1 MKRPARLRRFKPFD
15 FAQGKI
21 EFIVKN
27 YGVFVPKLALISL
40 LATFLLCILGF
51 GIWDLP
57 KAEAAVGLNRVIPF
71 QGRVVN
77 KTSGTNVT
85 DGTYSFTFKLYDA
98 ASSGNLLWS
107 ETQSSV
113 TVTSGIFAVNL
124 GSSTAFNASGY
135 NVDFKQNNLYL
146 DVTFNGETFGSRVQL
161 AAVPQAI
168 NAEQLSGVV
177 ATQSA
182 SAFTLTGGT
191 STPRTLT
198 ISGADITVGSTITP
212 TSTGALTVQSN
223 GASALTL
230 DTGSGATLNLGN
242 ANATTIQIGNNTSN
256 PSITID
262 SGTGTIAIGTGSQAR
277 AINIGTGA
285 ASQALTIG
293 STNTTSTTT
302 IQSGTGNI
310 LLGTNTGNGTV
321 IVQPNGGGQASLIV
335 KNQGVGDLLTA
346 SSGAS
351 TKFVIDKNG
360 QVGIGQST
368 PTSLLDVEGTVN
380 GTSGTNPISI
390 FKNLGTGDIVEFFG
404 SGGLKAYIAN
414 NGGIVGSGL
423 YDPNY
428 ASTGINIC
436 VSGCGNQS
444 LQLGGQAVLGAATVL
459 TPKGML
465 DVRIPTYLT
474 LGTQPIAT
482 FSGKTSFAGIVV
494 DNSGL
499 GDIFTASSSG
509 LTRFT
514 ISQEGNISDTTAKSV
529 NFSGAAL
536 TVASCT
542 GCGGGQAASAFN
554 EATGGIIVPINT
566 TEDVLIGG
574 TATISAKFA
583 VLNMTGSN
591 TPTASVSSGLNGVGA
606 YLTAAG
612 TLATTS
618 KQALSLGDLNTGAIN
633 IGTDANTHNITIG
646 NSIGG
651 TITIGQG
658 SGSDLAL
665 NDAQWSVTGAGAAAF
680 ASVTE
685 GSTALNAKYAP
696 ISSGYVTTAAD
707 GTLTGETAIG
717 ALTTA
722 ISTSSNISTTGTG
735 TITSAG
741 LLTATAGVSIGSSQN
756 YTGAGA
762 VTLTSG
768 NGTTLTI
775 DSGTTG
781 ALNIGTGANGKTI
794 TIGNSTSTTAI
805 TLTSGTG
812 NITLGG
818 TTGVGNILIQ
828 PDAGGAA
835 ALVVNKQNSTGDIFT
850 ASASGTPKFTIS
862 NVGAAS
868 QSGSLT
874 LDTAATIS
882 TTKKQ
887 TLIIGDTKTGAIT
900 IGDSANT
907 NTAQALTFDQ
917 GAGNINIGTSTNA
930 KTITIGA
937 SSGSNVQTVSIG
949 TNSAANLITIGGT
962 SAGASSFK
970 SGAALTFTA
979 GATSVWSTS
988 AGDLTIQSG
997 ATSTTALNIDT
1008 ASTGQINIGGTNNS
1022 AKTINIGNATA
1033 GNTINI
1039 GTNDTTADTITIG
1052 SSKDAIKLGKF
1063 TTANEVLYISATDG
1077 TVSKVT
1083 VNTGGTLCLT
1093 QASSAAPAWGSC
1105 AGAGGTLQSA
1115 YDAASGNTINLSN
1128 NDLIFGNSPTGIG
1141 NVIINP
1147 NAGGD
1152 AALIVDKTGASGN
1165 AITASISGKTVFQV
1179 SPAASGTTVN
1189 GIQIVGSS
1197 TTNTVF
1203 INPIG
1208 TDATAAI
1215 GLRSRAGGNVY
1226 IDTGGAGSG
1235 GVLIGQNTA
1244 SNVTIGTTSNHV
1256 VFGDFIATSNLTT
1269 QGELE
1274 LGSTGTLSSGGRIWT
1289 NSNGRNWRFNSVA
1302 NSADY
1307 SEYLQQSDTSEP
1319 GDVMVMSKTSYET
1332 VSRSTKPY
1340 DQNVLG
1346 VVTKYGTSNNAG
1358 DCWDGTACDRSA
1370 DPHWAN
1376 VGMLGQVYT
1385 KVSVENGNI
1394 QPGDPLTT
1402 SSVTGVAM
1410 KATKAGRIVG
1420 YALDTFDGTKS
1431 GNDLWELG
1439 ASGTWDATLPS
1450 GSTVKAGKIL
1460 ILLQAS
1466 WYDPSASPPDSI
1478 DGLQFANDSP
1488 GTTGDYGITDTSGRS
1503 WDNIIVAKDAGFAN
1517 LKVGGIT
1524 FDKIEGNVADIASLT
1539 SQNLTVT
1546 GTLTADK
1553 IRANQIEGLDVV
1565 VNNLTAQK
1573 ATIQNVEIT
1582 PATAS
1587 ATLSMNSLD
1596 VLGMATVSA
1605 DIRVKGNGL
1614 VEGILSVIDTVMT
1627 KNLIVSSVSD
1637 FFGNVIFHT
1646 DVNFQGRPTFN
1657 SDSGG
1662 FAVIKQGA
1670 QSVDVKFDK
1679 EYGTTPVVTANITL
1693 STNNDATE
1701 SAILATTY
1709 YAIVNRTTKGFT
1721 IKLNAPAIEDIPFSW
1736 SAVSIKDAKTSV
1748 GDTPVTPVPTFTPIP
1763 TPTLA
1768 PTLTPAFTPT
1778 PTPMLG
1784 P

>member
-335 KNQGVGDLLTA
+335 KNQGLGDLFTA
-346 SSGAS
+346 SSGAA

-360 QVGIGQST
+360 QVGVGQST

-499 GDIFTASSSG
+499 
-509 LTRFT
+509 
-514 ISQEGNISDTTAKSV
+514 
-529 NFSGAAL
+529 
-536 TVASCT
+536 
-542 GCGGGQAASAFN
+542 
-554 EATGGIIVPINT
+554 
-566 TEDVLIGG
+566 
-574 TATISAKFA
+574 
-583 VLNMTGSN
+583 
-591 TPTASVSSGLNGVGA
+591 
-606 YLTAAG
+606 
-612 TLATTS
+612 
-618 KQALSLGDLNTGAIN
+618 
-633 IGTDANTHNITIG
+633 
-646 NSIGG
+646 
-651 TITIGQG
+651 
-658 SGSDLAL
+658 
-665 NDAQWSVTGAGAAAF
+665 
-680 ASVTE
+680 
-685 GSTALNAKYAP
+685 
-696 ISSGYVTTAAD
+696 
-707 GTLTGETAIG
+707 
-717 ALTTA
+717 
-722 ISTSSNISTTGTG
+722 
-735 TITSAG
+735 
-741 LLTATAGVSIGSSQN
+741 
-756 YTGAGA
+756 
-762 VTLTSG
+762 
-768 NGTTLTI
+768 
-775 DSGTTG
+775 
-781 ALNIGTGANGKTI
+781 
-794 TIGNSTSTTAI
+794 
-805 TLTSGTG
+805 
-812 NITLGG
+812 
-818 TTGVGNILIQ
+818 
-828 PDAGGAA
+828 
-835 ALVVNKQNSTGDIFT
+835 GDIFT

-1152 AALIVDKTGASGN
+1152 AALIVDKTGASGD

-1466 WYDPSASPPDSI
+1466 WYDPSAPPPDSI

-1679 EYGTTPVVTANITL
+1679 EYVTTPVVTANITL

-1701 SAILATTY
+1701 SAILTTTS